1 MKNYPLLFAL
11 LFSLLFQVHSF
22 ADSKI
27 NSRPEDSVSL
37 DWLTRVEAGRL
48 GFVIKSSARI
58 APTKWE
64 VEKFKLLAKHQ
75 VNLKSTF
82 PSHLGRTSFYRFIIE
97 EETYP
102 DSASAIFRLDSLR
115 ARPPKLSPDAWKD
128 YPLRRGI
135 QLGNRV
141 IVVRTDV
148 TAYKRKLEEM
158 KGAIQAL
165 SSTLDP
171 ERRIQLLD
179 SLGAALKVVR
189 R

>member
-1 MKNYPLLFAL
+1 MKYPLLFVL
-11 LFSLLFQVHSF
+11 PFSLFIHAHSV
-22 ADSKI
+22 ADTQKTSP
-27 NSRPEDSVSL
+27 PEDSVSL
-37 DWLTRVEAGRL
+37 EWLTRDDAGKL
-48 GFVIKSSARI
+48 GFTIKSSARI

-64 VEKFKLLAKHQ
+64 IEKFGLLAKHQ
-75 VNLKSTF
+75 ANLKSTF

-102 DSASAIFRLDSLR
+102 DSASAKFRLDSLR

-128 YPLRRGI
+128 FPLRRGI

-158 KGAIQAL
+158 KGAMQAL
-165 SSTLDP
+165 SSTSDP
-171 ERRIQLLD
+171 ERRAQLLD
-179 SLGAALKVVR
+179 SLGAALKVVGR
-189 R
+189 

>member
-1 MKNYPLLFAL
+1 MKYYSLFFAL
-11 LFSLLFQVHSF
+11 PFSFFLQVHSF
-22 ADSKI
+22 ANTTKTL
-27 NSRPEDSVSL
+27 PTEDSVSL
-37 DWLTRVEAGRL
+37 DWLTRAEAGKL
-48 GFVIKSSARI
+48 GFMVKSSARI

-64 VEKFKLLAKHQ
+64 VEKFRLLAKHQ
-75 VNLKSTF
+75 TSLKSTF

-102 DSASAIFRLDSLR
+102 DSASAKYRLDSLR
-115 ARPPKLSPDAWKD
+115 ARPPRLSADDWKD
-128 YPLRRGI
+128 FPLRRGI
-135 QLGNRV
+135 HLGNRV

-158 KGAIQAL
+158 KGALKAL

-171 ERRIQLLD
+171 ELRIQLLD
-179 SLGAALKVVR
+179 SLATALRVVR